1 MDINVVAVVVAAIVG
16 FGIGWA
22 WYSEFLF
29 GKPWRREM
37 NIPDGG
43 VSMEGMGK
51 SMTLGFIATL
61 VMAYVLENMIIAT
74 AASTVSAALVLGV
87 WLWAGFVAT
96 IMLGGV
102 LWEKKSWKLY
112 GINAAHYFVV
122 ILVMAAILTL
132 WA

>member
-1 MDINVVAVVVAAIVG
+1 MDINIIAILVAAVVG

-22 WYSEFLF
+22 WYSNFLF
-29 GKPWRREM
+29 GKLWRREM
-37 NIPDGG
+37 GIPDGG

-51 SMTLGFIATL
+51 TMTLGFIATL

-74 AASTVSAALVLGV
+74 TASTVSAALVLGA

-112 GINAAHYFVV
+112 GINAVHYLVV
-122 ILVMAAILTL
+122 ILAMTAVLTM